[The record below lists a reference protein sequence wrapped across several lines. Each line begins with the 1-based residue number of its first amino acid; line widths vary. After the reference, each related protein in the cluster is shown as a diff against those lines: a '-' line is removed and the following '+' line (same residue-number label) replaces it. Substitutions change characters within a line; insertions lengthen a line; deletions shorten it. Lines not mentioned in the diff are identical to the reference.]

1 MVGGEG
7 AVQNHG
13 RTEMNATATIR
24 SFFAA
29 LLCGAAAIAPAQ
41 EARREAN
48 PDAKLHR
55 FSTTVEKERP
65 ELDEETKRLVAAFRR
80 DPSDANRA
88 ALRAKVAEGA
98 KRRCA
103 EFFSWD
109 RVVANLVAVYER
121 VLSGEGSAAAR

>member
-1 MVGGEG
+1 
-7 AVQNHG
+7 
-13 RTEMNATATIR
+13 MNATATIR
-24 SFFAA
+24 SVFAA
-29 LLCGAAAIAPAQ
+29 LLCGAAALATAQ

-88 ALRAKVAEGA
+88 ALRAKVAA
-98 KRRCA
+98 NYDA
-103 EFFSWD
+103 
-109 RVVANLVAVYER
+109 VVARRE
-121 VLSGEGSAAAR
+121 